1 MTVTILK
8 LLRILPL
15 LVILVSTN
23 VICQNNIGIV
33 EYQETDEFN
42 YKGIKSF
49 YTLYFD
55 NNYSLYEENLN
66 KATFGEMD
74 FNESDGTITTI
85 KLPYRDKPKFN
96 FFDFKNNSSMFSISP
111 FGNYTIVNDKD
122 EKISWSLMGE
132 TKKIGNFECQK
143 AKAHFRGRNYY
154 VWFTTE
160 IPLSTGPWKLNGLSG
175 LILEVQEEN
184 GLIHIIA
191 TSINLTAENA
201 YIQKKI
207 GQYTNP
213 KTTISFK
220 DYLKIL
226 TDFDQKYERIM
237 NSKLSKGQSPITDSY
252 SFWSLELYPEMN

>member
-85 KLPYRDKPKFN
+85 K
-96 FFDFKNNSSMFSISP
+96 SP

-191 TSINLTAENA
+191 TSINLKAENA